1 MRIVLLGAPG
11 SGKRTQT
18 KLIVEKYCIPAICT
32 GELLKDAVSKGSEL
46 GQQVKAAMDAGRSV
60 TEEVVLELIHERL
73 LLPDAQQGFV
83 LDGFPRNILQAI
95 TLDELLIE
103 IGQPLELA
111 LLIEIET
118 DALMERL
125 VGRRTCRSCGK
136 QYNLYINPTS
146 VEGICDLCG
155 GHLRHRADDNEETIS
170 SRLHIYDH
178 LVSPLIK
185 HYSKQQKLKRV
196 EGFGEID
203 EVFSRICQSVDNHVP
218 PAQREFVD
226 VEPVIASM
234 GTTDLQLVP
243 EEDPVKQLIPTGLEP
258 AEKEPSANKKRHK
271 SSLKKPLQ
279 SRKKAATSRSA
290 DNKGKQPKAKTPA
303 VKKKRVEPST
313 AGKQPQVK
321 KKIAQKKRA
330 AAKKTLVKEKTI
342 PSKSVVKKQAVS
354 KKKTLSKKAVVK
366 KALSSK
372 QAAKKSI
379 VQKKGAVA
387 KKKASVGLK
396 KAQVKT
402 RSVAKKKVSVKK
414 KTVQKKPLKKPISR
428 KT

>member
-32 GELLKDAVSKGSEL
+32 GELLKNAVSMGSDL
-46 GQQVKAAMDAGRSV
+46 GQQVKAAMDTGHSV
-60 TEEVVLELIHERL
+60 TEEVVLELIRERL

-103 IGQPLELA
+103 IEQPLELA

-136 QYNLYINPTS
+136 QYNLYLNPTA
-146 VEGICDLCG
+146 VEGVCDLCG

-203 EVFSRICQSVDNHVP
+203 EVFSRICLSIDSHVP
-218 PAQREFVD
+218 PAQAASVGLEPTVD
-226 VEPVIASM
+226 TMEA
-234 GTTDLQLVP
+234 TDLQLVP

-258 AEKEPSANKKRHK
+258 AEEKPAASKARRK
-271 SSLKKPLQ
+271 SSLKRPLPG
-279 SRKKAATSRSA
+279 KKKTAPSKSP
-290 DNKGKQPKAKTPA
+290 DNKRAKPKAKTKP
-303 VKKKRVEPST
+303 VKKQAVPLSAAK
-313 AGKQPQVK
+313 KPQIK
-321 KKIAQKKRA
+321 KKIVQKKQA
-330 AAKKTLVKEKTI
+330 ATPAAKKTPLKKKTI
-342 PSKSVVKKQAVS
+342 PSKTTASNSKSVARQQAVQT
-354 KKKTLSKKAVVK
+354 KKRATKKAVTK
-366 KALSSK
+366 KKVAE
-372 QAAKKSI
+372 KSR
-379 VQKKGAVA
+379 VQKKTPAA
-387 KKKASVGLK
+387 KKKASTSLK
-396 KAQVKT
+396 KAQVTAKP
-402 RSVAKKKVSVKK
+402 VIKKKPSTKK
-414 KTVQKKPLKKPISR
+414 KQSKKPVRR